1 MAPEQQRAS
10 RPEPASGRGGKPTE
24 NLRWKEAAL
33 AEVESA
39 QARNK
44 HVIPV
49 HVPAVSSFEFTCAH
63 VCLNSVHVRFYML
76 DYLSRW
82 GPDKP
87 TPHCARRQP
96 GRGTPRQHLP
106 PSRVGGA
113 DRPKGRESRRTRA
126 RDCRTLLLRHR
137 KRSYLDFMA
146 DIKQSLKLTLQRL
159 FSR

>member
-1 MAPEQQRAS
+1 MLGKFFSCLAPELQRAS
-10 RPEPASGRGGKPTE
+10 KPEPASGRGGKPTE
-24 NLRWKEAAL
+24 NLRTAEKWKEAAV
-33 AEVESA
+33 AKVESA

-49 HVPAVSSFEFTCAH
+49 HVPAVSSFEFTWTT
-63 VCLNSVHVRFYML
+63 SIGG
-76 DYLSRW
+76 
-82 GPDKP
+82 GPTNQPLPVQDGS
-87 TPHCARRQP
+87 P

-146 DIKQSLKLTLQRL
+146 DIKQPLKLTLQRL